1 MTLLAAILEFSPE
14 RLLEP
19 GVITGIV
26 LMVVGLISVLGSG
39 IIADMLPKKEENPDF
54 MRNVVRLTGAVV
66 LLAGGITAVLCA

>member
-1 MTLLAAILEFSPE
+1 MSILSAIVEFSPE

-19 GVITGIV
+19 GVIVGIV

-39 IIADMLPKKEENPDF
+39 VIADMLPAKQDNPDF
-54 MRNVVRLTGAVV
+54 VRNVVRIVGAAV

>member
-39 IIADMLPKKEENPDF
+39 IIADMLPKKEENPDL
-54 MRNVVRLTGAVV
+54 MRNVVRLVGAVV